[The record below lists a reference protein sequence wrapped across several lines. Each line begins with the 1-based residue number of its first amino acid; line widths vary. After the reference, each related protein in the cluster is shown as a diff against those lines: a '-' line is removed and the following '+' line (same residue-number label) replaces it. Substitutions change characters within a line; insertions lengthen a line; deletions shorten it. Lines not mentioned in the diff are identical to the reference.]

1 MKSII
6 NHDTRT
12 YAWVVVALL
21 WIVGMLNY
29 MDRQM
34 LSTMRESIMVDVT
47 QLESAANFGR
57 LMAVFLWVY
66 GIMSPFSGIVGDRV
80 SRKWVIIVAL
90 FVWSFVTFM
99 MGYATTFGQLYA
111 LRGIMG
117 VSEALYMPAA
127 LSLIADYHR
136 ERTRSLAIGINM
148 TGIYF
153 GQAVGGF
160 GATLA
165 LMWGW
170 HSTFHTLGILGMI
183 YSAILILMLHDS
195 PKHIE
200 VVETEEKKKVP
211 VFKGLAMLMANV
223 SFWIILFYF
232 CVPSVPGWA
241 AKNWLP
247 SLFSTSL
254 GIGME
259 TAGPIATISIAVS
272 SFAGVLIGGFI
283 SDRWVMRN
291 VKGRIYTVS
300 IGLLMMVPALL
311 CIGYGTS
318 LIAVVLGAVL
328 FGLGFGFFDAN
339 NMPIL
344 CQFVS
349 SRNRATAYGMMNMC
363 SVFAGAAVTDLL
375 GKSMDTGNLG
385 RDFALLSVL
394 VAFTVILI
402 LVCLRPKTVDKKFD
416 TAKHSA

>member
-6 NHDTRT
+6 NQNTRT
-12 YAWVVVALL
+12 YGWIVVALL

-34 LSTMRESIMVDVT
+34 LSTMRESIMVDIT

-66 GIMSPFSGIVGDRV
+66 GIMSPFSGIVGDRM
-80 SRKWVIIVAL
+80 SRKWVIVIAL

-170 HSTFHTLGILGMI
+170 HGTFHTLGIVGMI

-247 SLFSTSL
+247 SLFSSSL

-318 LIAVVLGAVL
+318 LVSVVLGAVL

-402 LVCLRPKTVDKKFD
+402 LVCLRPQTVDKKFD
-416 TAKHSA
+416 TAL

>member
-402 LVCLRPKTVDKKFD
+402 LVCLRPKTVDKKFH
-416 TAKHSA
+416 TAL

>member
-6 NHDTRT
+6 NQNTRT

-34 LSTMRESIMVDVT
+34 LSTMRESIMVDIT

-66 GIMSPFSGIVGDRV
+66 GIMSPFSGIVGDRM
-80 SRKWVIIVAL
+80 SRKWVIVIAL

-153 GQAVGGF
+153 GQAIGGF
-160 GATLA
+160 GASLA

-170 HSTFHTLGILGMI
+170 HGTFHTLGIIGMI
-183 YSAILILMLHDS
+183 YSAILIFMLHDS
-195 PKHIE
+195 PKHI
-200 VVETEEKKKVP
+200 VAVETEEKKNMP

-247 SLFSTSL
+247 SLFSSSL

-318 LIAVVLGAVL
+318 LPAVVLGAVL

-375 GKSMDTGNLG
+375 GRSMDTGNLG

-416 TAKHSA
+416 TAL

>member
-6 NHDTRT
+6 NQNTRT
-12 YAWVVVALL
+12 YAWIVVALL

-34 LSTMRESIMVDVT
+34 LSTMRESIMVDIT

-66 GIMSPFSGIVGDRV
+66 GIMSPFSGIVGDRM
-80 SRKWVIIVAL
+80 SRKWVIVIAL

-170 HSTFHTLGILGMI
+170 HGTFHTLGIVGMI

-247 SLFSTSL
+247 SLFSSSL

-318 LIAVVLGAVL
+318 LVSVVLGAVL

-416 TAKHSA
+416 TAL

>member
-6 NHDTRT
+6 NQNTRT
-12 YAWVVVALL
+12 YAWIVVALL

-34 LSTMRESIMVDVT
+34 LSTMRESIMVDIT

-66 GIMSPFSGIVGDRV
+66 GIMSPFSGIVGDRM
-80 SRKWVIIVAL
+80 SRKWVIVIAL

-170 HSTFHTLGILGMI
+170 HGTFHTLGIVGMI

-247 SLFSTSL
+247 SLFSSSL

-318 LIAVVLGAVL
+318 LVSVVLGAVL

-402 LVCLRPKTVDKKFD
+402 LVCLRPQTVDKKFD
-416 TAKHSA
+416 TAL

>member
-6 NHDTRT
+6 NQNTRT

-34 LSTMRESIMVDVT
+34 LSTMRESIMVDIT

-80 SRKWVIIVAL
+80 SRKWVIVAAL

-153 GQAVGGF
+153 GQAIGGF
-160 GATLA
+160 GASLA

-170 HSTFHTLGILGMI
+170 HGTFHTLGIIGMI
-183 YSAILILMLHDS
+183 YSAILIFMLHDS
-195 PKHIE
+195 PKHI
-200 VVETEEKKKVP
+200 VAVETEEKKNVP

-247 SLFSTSL
+247 SLFSSSL

-318 LIAVVLGAVL
+318 LAAVVLGAVL

-363 SVFAGAAVTDLL
+363 SVFAGAAVTNLL

-416 TAKHSA
+416 TAL